1 MKPVES
7 HVSFANSNVDE
18 SIFFLALEARVLRF
32 AEFPGAVG
40 WDPVEWAGYVVGSGL
55 PSLAN

>member
-18 SIFFLALEARVLRF
+18 SIFFLVLDARVLRF
-32 AEFPGAVG
+32 TEFPSAVG
-40 WDPVEWAGYVVGSGL
+40 WDPAVWVGYVVGSGL